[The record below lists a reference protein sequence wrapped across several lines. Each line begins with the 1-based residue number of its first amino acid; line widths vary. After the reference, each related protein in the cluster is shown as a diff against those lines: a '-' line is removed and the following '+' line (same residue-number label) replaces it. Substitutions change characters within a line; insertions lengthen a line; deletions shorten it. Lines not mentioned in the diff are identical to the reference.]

1 MGFEH
6 LKGFRDI
13 FPEDAQV
20 RLELFSKMEDV
31 ASRFG
36 FAPIEYP
43 SVEPLDLFRIKSGDE
58 LVKQT
63 FSFKDKGDR
72 EVTLI
77 PEATPSTVRLL
88 TSRKEIS
95 RPVRWYSM
103 PKLWRYEEPQSGRL
117 REHVQF
123 NADIF
128 GSDSIYAD
136 AEIIGLA
143 TKILDGLGLKE
154 EYEIRLNDR
163 NLMNNILGNI
173 GISNTPAALSII
185 DHYGKVDN
193 DTLLSEMSD
202 QGIDDEQAESVIKL
216 LGNNLNP
223 PDLMDFLSSL
233 IFMDDKTVEN
243 VNRLEDT
250 YTLLK
255 KYTDARIVVSLSTV
269 RGLGYYTGIVF
280 EGFDRKGELRAI
292 FGGGRYDN
300 LSKLLS
306 EQSIPAVGFGMGDAV
321 LEILLKRTNR
331 WKTEPK
337 RKKYAVCCSTKK
349 LTDRCIDLALKLR
362 DFGASAISDLNNRSL
377 SAQLKNASSNNCD
390 YAVIIGEGDIK
401 SGKVTLRTLRTG
413 EQSQISMEELVK
425 TVQSNHI

>member
-63 FSFKDKGDR
+63 FSFKDKGGR

-95 RPVRWYSM
+95 KPVRWYSM

-143 TKILDGLGLKE
+143 ANILDDLGLNE

-163 NLMNNILGNI
+163 NLMNNILSSL
-173 GISNTPAALSII
+173 GISNAPATLSII
-185 DHYGKVDN
+185 DHYGKVEN
-193 DTLLSEMSD
+193 DTLLSELSD

-216 LGNNLNP
+216 LEKNLNP

-250 YTLLK
+250 YALIK
-255 KYTDARIVVSLSTV
+255 KYTSTRIVVSLSTV

-280 EGFDRKGELRAI
+280 EGFDKKGELRAI

-300 LSKLLS
+300 LSNLLS

-321 LEILLKRTNR
+321 LEILMKRTGK
-331 WKTEPK
+331 WKSEPK
-337 RKKYAVCCSTKK
+337 RKRYAVCCTTKK
-349 LTDRCIDLALKLR
+349 LADRCIDLTMELR
-362 DFGASAISDLNNRSL
+362 DSGASAISDLNGRSL

-390 YAVIIGEGDIK
+390 YAVIIGEKDIRSGD
-401 SGKVTLRTLRTG
+401 VTLRTLKTG
-413 EQSQISMEELVK
+413 EQSQISIEKLLKAVRG
-425 TVQSNHI
+425 